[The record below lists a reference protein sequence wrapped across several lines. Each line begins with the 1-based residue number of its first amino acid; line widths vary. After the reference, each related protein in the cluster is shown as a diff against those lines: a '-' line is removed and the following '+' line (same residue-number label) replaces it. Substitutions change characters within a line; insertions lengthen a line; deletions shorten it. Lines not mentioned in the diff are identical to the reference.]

1 MCLQKVIE
9 SHETIESR
17 YSYWFAFLYFGKFSI
32 SKCYCHY
39 CLGLRWKGELGDN
52 DDERRGFVIS
62 NDREEEEEEEKKQSR
77 QLHTRKL
84 EYTLLKNNLHF

>member
-1 MCLQKVIE
+1 MSLQKVIE
-9 SHETIESR
+9 LHETIESR

-62 NDREEEEEEEKKQSR
+62 NDREEEEEEEKKTIKTIA
-77 QLHTRKL
+77 HKKIGIYFA
-84 EYTLLKNNLHF
+84 EK

>member
-62 NDREEEEEEEKKQSR
+62 NDREEEEEEEKKTIKTIA
-77 QLHTRKL
+77 HKKIGIYFA
-84 EYTLLKNNLHF
+84 EK